1 MRTAIHA
8 SLRQSLRGLLH
19 KRLHTRL
26 RKNLW
31 ATLGF
36 LRDWRREAAK
46 TYRHQYGIFAAVP
59 VIWGC
64 LDAFL
69 WPWIATAGFL
79 ATAWFLEGR
88 PGKRLAWQAL
98 LFSAWCLWLGFA
110 WPESGLRN
118 TSLSHGAS
126 GQYRDGAIVL
136 TGKIDGTPV
145 LAPHCSFTLSTR
157 QGLVKVMADPPD
169 FPLESGQTL
178 SLSAHPAPP
187 LPPTNPGQFDYPAY
201 LLSLGIR
208 AVYRAEEV
216 RLLQRPP
223 WPARFINRAHAAL
236 DTALARSVPAAQA
249 PLLRAC
255 LLGSTD
261 GLDPQLVE
269 DFKMSGMLHILAIS
283 GQHIGLLALI
293 LLQVFSLLRLPRK
306 AAFLVTAILI
316 ALYVPICGGCVS
328 VLRSALMFWCV
339 LPGILWER
347 PGLALNNLGWAAAI
361 SLVWMPYQ
369 ILSLGFQL
377 SYAATYFLIL
387 YARPMANLLKRLR
400 VRSSIGTYIV
410 STLALS
416 LVLYLAV
423 YPVLASGIHAA
434 APSSLIGN
442 LATIGL
448 SSGMLVASCLTLLG
462 YPACRPAPWIPSGFG
477 ETAGA
482 FSAGLSASVH
492 ALAHGPGASQSI
504 CALPWA
510 WGLFLLFLLLAFP
523 CASRT
528 GRGRM
533 LVLLG
538 IFAFTGKWAYAQG
551 RLLVKDPA
559 SVTYMDVGQGDGAL
573 LHLPGADILVDA
585 GPIEAGR
592 NVILPYLRYLGINR
606 LDLVI
611 ITHPDLDHY
620 GGLAYIAE
628 HVEIGRV
635 VYPGIEADTHAWN
648 DLHAVLAKRG
658 VPMTAVHRGQQL
670 YHYPGIDFSVLSPGF
685 ADQFPERND
694 NSVATYLEMR
704 GRRFLF
710 TGDMEAP
717 GQGFLLSHAYP
728 KLEGV
733 ILKVPHHGSDRSN
746 PPAFL
751 QTIHPGIAIL
761 SAGRKNRFG
770 HPGPATVEALRNLGS
785 HIFLTARQGAVFFDA
800 DRSGGFWSTYLPRA
814 YDAPAF

>member
-1 MRTAIHA
+1 MWTEGMRTMRATGKF
-8 SLRQSLRGLLH
+8 LRGW
-19 KRLHTRL
+19 
-26 RKNLW
+26 RKET
-31 ATLGF
+31 A
-36 LRDWRREAAK
+36 RV
-46 TYRHQYGIFAAVP
+46 YRHQYGVFLAVP
-59 VIWGC
+59 AIWGC
-64 LDAFL
+64 MDAFL
-69 WPWIATAGFL
+69 WPLIAPIGFL
-79 ATAWFLEGR
+79 ATACFLEAR
-88 PGKRLAWQAL
+88 PGKRLAFQAL
-98 LFSAWCLWLGFA
+98 LFSTWCVWLGFA
-110 WPESGLRN
+110 WPQYGDG
-118 TSLSHGAS
+118 SLMKEAAS
-126 GQYRDGAIVL
+126 VRRPGTGSVRL
-136 TGKIDGTPV
+136 TGKIDGNPTLTPR
-145 LAPHCSFTLSTR
+145 CSFILATGH
-157 QGLVKVMADPPD
+157 GLIKMMADPLD
-169 FPLESGQTL
+169 FTLEAGQTV
-178 SLSAHPAPP
+178 SVTARPAPP
-187 LPPTNPGQFDYPAY
+187 LPPTNPGQFDYPTY
-201 LLSLGIR
+201 LLSLGVR
-208 AVYRAEEV
+208 ETYRAEEV
-216 RLLQRPP
+216 RLLQGPG
-223 WPARFINRAHAAL
+223 WPARCINRAHAAL
-236 DTALARSVPAAQA
+236 DSALTGSVPARQA

-261 GLDPQLVE
+261 GLDPQLVD

-306 AAFLVTAILI
+306 AAFIVTAVLI

-328 VLRSALMFWCV
+328 VLRSAIMFWCI
-339 LPGILWER
+339 LPGIIWER

-387 YARPMANLLKRLR
+387 YSRPMAALLKRLR
-400 VRSSIGTYIV
+400 VRSVIGTYLV

-423 YPVLASGIHAA
+423 YPVLASGIHAT

-448 SSGMLVASCLTLLG
+448 SSGMLVASCLTLLFH
-462 YPACRPAPWIPSGFG
+462 PVIHPAPWIPGGFG

-510 WGLFLLFLLLAFP
+510 WGVFLLFLLLAFP
-523 CASRT
+523 HASRIGY
-528 GRGRM
+528 GRR

-538 IFAFTGKWAYAQG
+538 VLAFTGKWAYAQS
-551 RLLVKDPA
+551 RSFWKEPA

-573 LHLPGADILVDA
+573 IRLPGADILVDA

-592 NVILPYLRYLGINR
+592 NVILPYLRSQGINR
-606 LDLVI
+606 LDIVV

-620 GGLAYIAE
+620 GGLTYVAE
-628 HVEIGRV
+628 HMEIGRV
-635 VYPGIEADTHAWN
+635 VYPGIEADTHAWK
-648 DLHAVLAKRG
+648 DLHALLAKRG
-658 VPMTAVHRGQQL
+658 VPMTDVHRGQQL
-670 YHYPGIDFSVLSPGF
+670 YGYPRIDFSVLSPGYP
-685 ADQFPERND
+685 DQFPERND
-694 NSVATYLEMR
+694 NSVVTYLELR
-704 GRRFLF
+704 GQSFLF
-710 TGDMEAP
+710 TGDLEAP
-717 GQGFLLSHAYP
+717 GQDVLLSHAYP

-751 QTIHPGIAIL
+751 QAIHPGIAIL

-770 HPGPATVEALRNLGS
+770 HPGPATVEGLRNLGS
-785 HIFLTARQGAVFFDA
+785 HIFLTARQGAVFFEA
-800 DRSGGFWSTYLPRA
+800 DRSGGIWSTYLPRA